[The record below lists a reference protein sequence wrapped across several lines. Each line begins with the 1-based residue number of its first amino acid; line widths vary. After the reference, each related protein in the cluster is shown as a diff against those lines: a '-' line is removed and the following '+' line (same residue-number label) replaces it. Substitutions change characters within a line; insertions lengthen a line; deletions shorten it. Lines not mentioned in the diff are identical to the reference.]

1 MGGEREGMKAKIID
15 IIALVFV
22 ILVIVWRVIMEQ
34 LDAAPQWMHP
44 VMWVL
49 LAMVAVCIVLHF
61 ILRHQE
67 KKQKDK

>member
-1 MGGEREGMKAKIID
+1 MKVID

-34 LDAAPQWMHP
+34 MDAAPQWMHP

-49 LAMVAVCIVLHF
+49 LARQTIKIGRAHV
-61 ILRHQE
+61 
-67 KKQKDK
+67 